1 MKATVTT
8 KDLLGMLADLIATS
22 GTAPSLAAV
31 HLRTRAGY
39 WRDEP
44 GQTTLLAGVSAS
56 GIVGGHTWCLASGAI
71 PPTVWSVPDAK
82 AVRAVFAP
90 AVKLHGVD
98 HTVDVE
104 VSSDHQVTIR
114 ETPALFDAGTELAFK
129 GIDPETY
136 PYMQVAKALSD
147 TDETS
152 VKRLGVE
159 IADSR
164 LTSWGGE
171 AMRALLAVE
180 KRRGSDL
187 RLWRLHSSGRHLA
200 QIGDEWRGFIFAR
213 PVEDDGVSDVPTADL
228 NVDTDGA
235 EDSPSAMAA
244 WTDTLMSGLRIP
256 QNADSDD
263 EKLRAAIQLVV
274 HSQMGSPSMLQRKLR
289 VGFAKAL
296 DLLDRMQVLG
306 VVGPAEGSKARDVLV
321 TVEGLPAFLEALAP
335 DEPPL
340 PGTDGD
346 GDGDGAGEGQ

>member
-1 MKATVTT
+1 
-8 KDLLGMLADLIATS
+8 
-22 GTAPSLAAV
+22 
-31 HLRTRAGY
+31 
-39 WRDEP
+39 
-44 GQTTLLAGVSAS
+44 
-56 GIVGGHTWCLASGAI
+56 
-71 PPTVWSVPDAK
+71 
-82 AVRAVFAP
+82 
-90 AVKLHGVD
+90 
-98 HTVDVE
+98 
-104 VSSDHQVTIR
+104 
-114 ETPALFDAGTELAFK
+114 
-129 GIDPETY
+129 
-136 PYMQVAKALSD
+136 
-147 TDETS
+147 
-152 VKRLGVE
+152 
-159 IADSR
+159 
-164 LTSWGGE
+164 
-171 AMRALLAVE
+171 MRALLAVE

-321 TVEGLPAFLEALAP
+321 TVEGLPAFLESLAP

-340 PGTDGD
+340 PDTDGD
-346 GDGDGAGEGQ
+346 GEGQ